1 MVLIFGQDHLHQ
13 RHVAVAPIR
22 NGILLS
28 QDILIDGNIDS
39 LYFGNTSAFCIFWFG
54 NAAKSESFWFGNVS
68 KKRIFWFGNAYL
80 LLVLFGFLKI
90 SCIFAPC
97 F

>member
-39 LYFGNTSAFCIFWFG
+39 LYFWFG

>member
-1 MVLIFGQDHLHQ
+1 MNVQKKIVCLLWKCFGF
-13 RHVAVAPIR
+13 
-22 NGILLS
+22 
-28 QDILIDGNIDS
+28 
-39 LYFGNTSAFCIFWFG
+39 LYFWFG
-54 NAAKSESFWFGNVS
+54 NASKSESFWFGNVS
-68 KKRIFWFGNAYL
+68 KKRIFWFGNAYF

>member
-39 LYFGNTSAFCIFWFG
+39 LYFGNASAFCIFGLEMQRNLRVFDL
-54 NAAKSESFWFGNVS
+54 EMYR

>member
-28 QDILIDGNIDS
+28 RHPYRWKYRQFVLWK
-39 LYFGNTSAFCIFWFG
+39 YFGFWYFWFG

>member
-13 RHVAVAPIR
+13 HHVAVAPIR

-39 LYFGNTSAFCIFWFG
+39 LYFGNASAFGIFGLEMQRNLRVFG
-54 NAAKSESFWFGNVS
+54 LEMYRKNG
-68 KKRIFWFGNAYL
+68 YL
-80 LLVLFGFLKI
+80 GLEMLIYCLFCLD
-90 SCIFAPC
+90 S
-97 F
+97 